1 MRNNT
6 QGSSWGRWLYDRQLG
21 IVFLSMA
28 LALFIWWLLWIFL
41 GPWWVEDREARQAAN
56 GKVLPSA
63 QVSAENSKPVSAEA
77 ASHVCDGCVAAL
89 KAVEDLARN
98 LRARYD
104 LVPTEQRLT
113 PAEYEQARAYL
124 ASATVDDLPSGWES
138 GIVVKKRAEGGGHD
152 FALLVADGSYRVLQA
167 GAYSEGPV
175 PGNQLN
181 VELDGH
187 ELAALLDLGDHL
199 VLNPTAFGR
208 SRESPQWVLKVGEFR
223 LVKKF
228 AVPTAPPK

>member
-1 MRNNT
+1 M
-6 QGSSWGRWLYDRQLG
+6 
-21 IVFLSMA
+21 I
-28 LALFIWWLLWIFL
+28 LFTVLWCI
-41 GPWWVEDREARQAAN
+41 GVSPIESGKGQAPAPVPAADQ
-56 GKVLPSA
+56 KL
-63 QVSAENSKPVSAEA
+63 VSAEA
-77 ASHVCDGCVAAL
+77 APHVCEGCVQAL

-98 LRARYD
+98 LRARHD
-104 LVPTEQRLT
+104 LLPAEQRLT

-175 PGNQLN
+175 PGNQLH

-208 SRESPQWVLKVGEFR
+208 SRESPQWILKVGEWR

-228 AVPTAPPK
+228 AVPTSPPK